1 MRKILRLVRREYI
14 ASVKTKGFIIG
25 LILAPVF
32 MSGGLIVFA
41 LFKDRVDTTDKTM
54 AVIDRSGMVAQVLV
68 EAAENRRKTEV
79 YDEKTGKKVKP
90 DYIFEIVEPD
100 EEESEAQKLK
110 LSDRVRSGELHAFIE
125 IGPDIVHPKEDQ
137 GTARIAYHAKNAAM
151 DDLRGWLNWP
161 INHYLRKLRLADA
174 GIDESSVKDLFH
186 WMDVDALGLVSV
198 DKETGEVKGAQRA
211 NRVEAILIPIILMML
226 MFLMVMMGVPGL
238 LQSVMEEKT
247 QRIAEVLLGS
257 IKPFEFMMGKV
268 LSGVAISLTTSAVYF
283 IGGILVVRHMGYENY
298 IPYHML
304 PWFFAYMLM
313 ATIMFGA
320 MSAAL
325 GSTCSEAK
333 DAQSLTFPMMLP
345 MLIPMFVYFLVV
357 KEPMSSFATWLSLF
371 PPFTPTLMLLRQT
384 TPAGIPIWQPCVG
397 MLGVLLFTV
406 LFVWVGGRIFRV
418 AILMQGTPP
427 KLKNII
433 RWAIRG

>member
-1 MRKILRLVRREYI
+1 MRKILRLIRREYK

-25 LILAPVF
+25 LILAPIF
-32 MSGGLIVFA
+32 MGGGLIVFA
-41 LFKDRVDTTDKTM
+41 LLKDRVDTTDKTM

-90 DYIFEIVEPD
+90 EYIFEIVEPD
-100 EEESEAQKLK
+100 EEDPEAQRLK
-110 LSDRVRSGELHAFIE
+110 LSDRVRNGELHAFIE
-125 IGPDIVHPKEDQ
+125 IGPDVVHPKEDRA
-137 GTARIAYHAKNAAM
+137 TVRIAYHAKNAAM

-161 INHYLRKLRLADA
+161 INNYLRKLRLADA

-198 DKETGEVKGAQRA
+198 DKETGEVKGAERA
-211 NRVEAILIPIILMML
+211 NKVEAILIPIALMML

-268 LSGVAISLTTSAVYF
+268 LSGVAIALTSSAVYF
-283 IGGILVVRHMGYENY
+283 IGGILVVRHMGYERY

-313 ATIMFGA
+313 AIIMFGA
-320 MSAAL
+320 MAAAL

-345 MLIPMFVYFLVV
+345 MLIPMFVYFPVV
-357 KEPMSSFATWLSLF
+357 KEPMSSFATWMSLI

-384 TPAGIPIWQPCVG
+384 TPAGIPFWQPCVG

-406 LFVWVGGRIFRV
+406 LFVWAGGRIFRV